1 MNILEELRH
10 INPNEP
16 GGWPNAIKAGAL
28 VLLLVSLLAVSYL
41 LDWEEQWTT
50 LEQVQEEENTLRS
63 TFMTKKTSAVNL
75 DILRQQLV
83 DVQKNLGTLLKQLP
97 NKSELDALLVDI
109 NRAGLGRGLQFEL
122 FKPDTKEIFRDF
134 YAELPVAVRVTG
146 SYHDIGAF
154 ASDVAQLPRV
164 VTLNDIE
171 ITPGKD
177 HQLILNATAKIFLT
191 LMTMKSPSVKKKKG
205 RRINRKNPRGQHE

>member
-1 MNILEELRH
+1 MNVLEELRH

-16 GGWPNAIKAGAL
+16 GGWPAAIKAGAL
-28 VLLLVSLLAVSYL
+28 ALLLVTLLVAGYF

-63 TFMTKKTSAVNL
+63 TFLTKKTSAVNL
-75 DILRQQLV
+75 DALRQQLA

-122 FKPDTKEIFRDF
+122 FKPDVKETFRDF
-134 YAELPVAVRVTG
+134 YAELPVTVRVTG

-154 ASDVAQLPRV
+154 ASDVAQLPRI
-164 VTLNDIE
+164 VTLHDIE

-177 HQLILNATAKIFLT
+177 HQLILNATAKTFRYLDDDEIAERKREEAEKNKQN
-191 LMTMKSPSVKKKKG
+191 KS
-205 RRINRKNPRGQHE
+205 RGAS